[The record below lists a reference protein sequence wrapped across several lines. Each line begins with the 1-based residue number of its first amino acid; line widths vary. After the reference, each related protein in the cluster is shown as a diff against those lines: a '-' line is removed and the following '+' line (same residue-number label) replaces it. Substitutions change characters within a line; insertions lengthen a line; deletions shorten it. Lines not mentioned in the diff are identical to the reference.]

1 MAPSASATN
10 KPTLQANDDDVC
22 QSPSDMTMATSPISA
37 SAAASHS
44 QLPKQDTAFLSPPTS
59 PGLLLDDANNDD
71 KDTDQ
76 HPRAGPSSQ
85 PFIFPGGPKASK
97 QQQQQQRST
106 RPGMSSSS
114 SSAQHRQPMLRS
126 ASEDVGRSSGTGT
139 GSSYS
144 QRSTSYAGGTAS
156 NPHSRQASKE
166 YKETLD
172 ARTKDEKVRREESDS
187 MLSVG

>member
-10 KPTLQANDDDVC
+10 KPTLQANDDDAVC
-22 QSPSDMTMATSPISA
+22 QSPSGMMASPTSA
-37 SAAASHS
+37 SASASHS

-59 PGLLLDDANNDD
+59 PGLLLDDNHED